1 MIKETLVYSNNMN
14 LKNLNTRLLD
24 IFNAIVETYM
34 DGGEAVSSKSL
45 AVKLENKLSPATIRN
60 VMADLE
66 DIGLIFSPH
75 TSAGRLP
82 TEKGLRFF
90 VDSFLVSK
98 EEFCQ
103 DQELKEETLR
113 KGKNFE
119 DIINRT
125 SEILST
131 FSKCASLISVHKFE
145 KIIIKHIEFLPL
157 SEKKGL
163 VIMVS
168 EDGAVENR
176 IINLPPNIH
185 ASQFVQ
191 ASNYI
196 NHHFSGILL
205 SDIQKVLVHHLDNC
219 QNELDQ
225 LTQKVIK
232 NGLAVWDEKE
242 HSLIIKGQSKLL
254 SNIQHMEDLEKI
266 QHLFKELEA
275 KEGLNHLVEA
285 SLNADGI
292 KLFIGSEHELFDK
305 TGCSMILSPYHSAKG
320 NVIGAVGVIGPVSM
334 NYRRI
339 IPMVDYSAKLVAK
352 LIQTS

>member
-1 MIKETLVYSNNMN
+1 MDFN
-14 LKNLNTRLLD
+14 NLNNRLLE

-34 DGGEAVSSKSL
+34 NGGEAVSSKLL
-45 AVKLENKLSPATIRN
+45 AHKLENKLSPATIRN

-66 DIGLIFSPH
+66 DMGLIFSPH
-75 TSAGRLP
+75 TSSGRLP

-90 VDSFLVSK
+90 VDSFLTSQGDFH
-98 EEFCQ
+98 E
-103 DQELKEETLR
+103 DHALKEETLK

-145 KIIIKHIEFLPL
+145 QIIIKHIEFLPL

-163 VIMVS
+163 VIIVS

-176 IINLPPNIH
+176 LIHLPPNINP
-185 ASQFVQ
+185 SQLIQ

-196 NHHFSGILL
+196 NHHFSGSPL
-205 SDIQKVLVHHLDNC
+205 SDIQKALAYHLDTC
-219 QNELDQ
+219 QSELDQ
-225 LTQKVIK
+225 LTQKIITT
-232 NGLAVWDEKE
+232 GLAVWDDQG
-242 HSLIIKGQSKLL
+242 HSLIIKGQSQLL
-254 SNIQHMEDLEKI
+254 NNIQHMEDLEKI
-266 QHLFKELEA
+266 QYLFQELET

-285 SLNADGI
+285 SLRANGV
-292 KLFIGSEHELFDK
+292 KLFIGSEHELFNK
-305 TGCSMILSPYHSAKG
+305 TGCSMILSPYRSSKG
-320 NVIGAVGVIGPVSM
+320 NVIGVVGVIGPVSM

-339 IPMVDYSAKLVAK
+339 IPMVDYSSKLIAK
-352 LIQTS
+352 LIQDF